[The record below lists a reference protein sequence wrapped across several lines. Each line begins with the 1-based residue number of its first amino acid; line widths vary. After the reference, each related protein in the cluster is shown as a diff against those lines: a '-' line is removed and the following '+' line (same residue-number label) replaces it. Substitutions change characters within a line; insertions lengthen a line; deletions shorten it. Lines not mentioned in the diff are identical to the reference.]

1 MDNRSEVATMRDED
15 AEHAD
20 EKKHEANCTEHR
32 ATPVK
37 VKPGGW
43 TAEEYVKLCLRST

>member
-1 MDNRSEVATMRDED
+1 MDHRSKIATVRDED

-37 VKPGGW
+37 VKPGGSP
-43 TAEEYVKLCLRST
+43 AGEYVKL